1 MILYLAENFSVRVTI
16 LSISVICKSFLEV
29 SWNPSGKT

>member
-16 LSISVICKSFLEV
+16 LSIGLICESFLEV
-29 SWNPSGKT
+29 NWNPSGKT